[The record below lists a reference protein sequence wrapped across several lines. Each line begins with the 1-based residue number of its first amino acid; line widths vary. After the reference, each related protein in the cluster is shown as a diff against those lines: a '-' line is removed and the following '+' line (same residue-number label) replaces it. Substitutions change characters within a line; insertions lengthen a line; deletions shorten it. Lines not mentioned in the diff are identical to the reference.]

1 MTPPPPPGAALVI
14 IDGLGEECHVLRHKC
29 YLYVEAQCKERIQYN
44 YTLGVDEKAFYVGN
58 MRIERGRK
66 TERGTGRTYTAPPNT
81 S

>member
-1 MTPPPPPGAALVI
+1 MVI

-58 MRIERGRK
+58 MRIERGRT
-66 TERGTGRTYTAPPNT
+66 TE
-81 S
+81 